1 MAKLRELI
9 FLTLISFSGILW
21 STFLFIQETWRL
33 MSYMIFGIIALTNA
47 MVLALRIT
55 DNGERP
61 VFSGSSRNL
70 LKTVP

>member
-1 MAKLRELI
+1 VRISSQSACNKLLVEWRNLRELI

-47 MVLALRIT
+47 MVLVLRIY
-55 DNGERP
+55 R
-61 VFSGSSRNL
+61 
-70 LKTVP
+70 